1 MGRYIAS
8 GLATVISISENKK
21 SKEKKDKEEILKDI
35 GKKIDLN
42 LYEVKEYDNG
52 YELYLKTDIVNKH
65 LNEFVKELTLA
76 NPLNTNAHTL
86 NDYYDENK
94 NIWENDFKVK
104 VNKDGNY
111 ELYLNNKKINEDDYL
126 GLWEYFNY
134 VYFPDSIYDN
144 FAYLIKVKLL
154 YLGLDI
160 DKFMPERDPYILYLM
175 NQDLKIFKNPLS
187 TAFIYGIYG

>member
-8 GLATVISISENKK
+8 GLATVISILENEK
-21 SKEKKDKEEILKDI
+21 SKETKDKEEILKNI

-65 LNEFVKELTLA
+65 LNEFVKELTIA
-76 NPLNTNAHTL
+76 NHLNTNAFTL

-111 ELYLNNKKINEDDYL
+111 GLYLNNKKINEDDYL
-126 GLWEYFNY
+126 SPWEYFNY
-134 VYFPDSIYDN
+134 VYLPDSIYDN

-175 NQDLKIFKNPLS
+175 NQDLKTFKNPLS